1 MTLAGDPYRM
11 WTVEAPQEL
20 AWRSW
25 DGEIV
30 LYDDRTGDI
39 HHFDVAS
46 AAIFERILLEPRS
59 LPDLIVSTADRLQV
73 VADDELEDMVREILR
88 VLGEKRVVAPVP

>member
-1 MTLAGDPYRM
+1 M
-11 WTVEAPQEL
+11 WTVEAPEAL

-46 AAIFERILLEPRS
+46 TAIFEGILSEPRA
-59 LPDLIVSTADRLQV
+59 LRDLISLTADRLQV
-73 VADDELEDMVREILR
+73 VTDSELEGMVREILR
-88 VLGEKRVVAPVP
+88 VLSEKRLAAPIP